1 MAMSGVYG
9 LGRFGEYMAGLE
21 EHYAV
26 IGGTACD
33 ILLNASDLPFRATK
47 EIDVVLMVEDRPAEV
62 GRAIWKL
69 LSDGGYAVARRGT
82 ENAHF
87 YRFSKP
93 AASGFPSMVE
103 LFGTEPN
110 FITEPDGLEIVPVPM
125 GEDVSSL
132 SAILLDADYYSF
144 MCGGRK
150 VVDGISV
157 LGEAYLV
164 PFKAKAFLDL
174 RERRAC
180 GEHVDSKDLRKHK
193 NDVFRLLQLFTP
205 ETTAPL
211 PDSIRDDMSHFC
223 NIMSEEGVPLRQI
236 GVRMALD
243 EALGQIARSYGL

>member
-47 EIDVVLMVEDRPAEV
+47 DIDVVLMVEDCPAEV

-110 FITEPDGLEIVPVPM
+110 
-125 GEDVSSL
+125 SSRSPTAL
-132 SAILLDADYYSF
+132 KS
-144 MCGGRK
+144 CQCPWGRTCRASQPSCSMPTTTRLC
-150 VVDGISV
+150 VVD
-157 LGEAYLV
+157 
-164 PFKAKAFLDL
+164 
-174 RERRAC
+174 
-180 GEHVDSKDLRKHK
+180 
-193 NDVFRLLQLFTP
+193 
-205 ETTAPL
+205 
-211 PDSIRDDMSHFC
+211 
-223 NIMSEEGVPLRQI
+223 
-236 GVRMALD
+236 
-243 EALGQIARSYGL
+243 ARSWMGSPY

>member
-47 EIDVVLMVEDRPAEV
+47 DIDVVLMVEDRPAEV

-125 GEDVSSL
+125 G
-132 SAILLDADYYSF
+132 
-144 MCGGRK
+144 GRTCRASQPSCSMPTTTRLC
-150 VVDGISV
+150 VVD
-157 LGEAYLV
+157 
-164 PFKAKAFLDL
+164 
-174 RERRAC
+174 
-180 GEHVDSKDLRKHK
+180 
-193 NDVFRLLQLFTP
+193 
-205 ETTAPL
+205 
-211 PDSIRDDMSHFC
+211 
-223 NIMSEEGVPLRQI
+223 
-236 GVRMALD
+236 
-243 EALGQIARSYGL
+243 ARSWMGSPY

>member
-47 EIDVVLMVEDRPAEV
+47 DIDVVLMVEDRPAEV

-157 LGEAYLV
+157 LDEAYLA

-223 NIMSEEGVPLRQI
+223 LSLIHI
-236 GVRMALD
+236 
-243 EALGQIARSYGL
+243 

>member
-1 MAMSGVYG
+1 MRHTAERVGPAVPRDQGHRRCAHGRRSSSRSRSGN
-9 LGRFGEYMAGLE
+9 LE
-21 EHYAV
+21 A
-26 IGGTACD
+26 
-33 ILLNASDLPFRATK
+33 L
-47 EIDVVLMVEDRPAEV
+47 V
-62 GRAIWKL
+62 GRRLRCGAQGYGKRAL
-69 LSDGGYAVARRGT
+69 LSLLETGRIRLSLDGGALRHRA
-82 ENAHF
+82 E
-87 YRFSKP
+87 
-93 AASGFPSMVE
+93 
-103 LFGTEPN
+103 

-236 GVRMALD
+236 GVRMTLD

>member
-9 LGRFGEYMAGLE
+9 LERFGEYMAGLE
-21 EHYAV
+21 EHYVV

-47 EIDVVLMVEDRPAEV
+47 DIDVVLMVEDRPAEV

-93 AASGFPSMVE
+93 AALGFPSMVE
-103 LFGTEPN
+103 LFGTAPN
-110 FITEPDGLEIVPVPM
+110 FITEPDSLEIVPVPM

-132 SAILLDADYYSF
+132 SAILLDVDYYSF
-144 MCGGRK
+144 MRGGRK
-150 VVDGISV
+150 VVDRISV
-157 LGEAYLV
+157 LGESHLV

-174 RERRAC
+174 RERRAR

-205 ETTAPL
+205 ETTEPL
-211 PDSIRDDMSHFC
+211 PDSMRDDMSHFC
-223 NIMSEEGVPLRQI
+223 EIVSEEGVPLRQI
-236 GVRMALD
+236 GVRMTLD